1 MRTSH
6 PHTRAGATPCGVTLR
21 SDGVWE
27 KQAPEYPLIQ
37 VKQVVRRLG
46 TQVFGFKAVAG
57 MAAMQLA
64 PQQAIKAI
72 LGLAPDHFFKS
83 MTAENDAA
91 HTLWQDVYH
100 GPTENGLAY
109 IKFML
114 WFPPAAS
121 SNAIARTPKLVV
133 SFKKL

>member
-37 VKQVVRRLG
+37 VKQI
-46 TQVFGFKAVAG
+46 
-57 MAAMQLA
+57 A
-64 PQQAIKAI
+64 P
-72 LGLAPDHFFKS
+72 
-83 MTAENDAA
+83 
-91 HTLWQDVYH
+91 
-100 GPTENGLAY
+100 
-109 IKFML
+109 
-114 WFPPAAS
+114 
-121 SNAIARTPKLVV
+121 TPKLVV